1 MDSAG
6 TSLQAKAFPYF
17 GKYANLLSGF
27 SYSAT
32 TPSTITLS
40 NGGSAQFGI
49 ILPQGGTN
57 CPSLASISY
66 SSDAGSTVVDLV
78 APQGVAMCS
87 TAATSGSLQ
96 AASPPAAFVTPLT
109 AGGTSLVTH
118 VNASSGHVVP
128 LAVSYTHLITSC
140 RTYIVR
146 GQRARA
152 GTRQRAV
159 ATSRRAR
166 RCRLR

>member
-1 MDSAG
+1 VTITDSAG
-6 TSLQAKAFPYF
+6 SSLQAKAFPYF
-17 GKYANLLSGF
+17 GKYASLLSGF

-32 TPSTITLS
+32 TSSTITLS

-66 SSDAGSTVVDLV
+66 SSDAGSSVVDLV

-109 AGGTSLVTH
+109 AVAL
-118 VNASSGHVVP
+118 AS
-128 LAVSYTHLITSC
+128 
-140 RTYIVR
+140 
-146 GQRARA
+146 
-152 GTRQRAV
+152 
-159 ATSRRAR
+159 
-166 RCRLR
+166 